1 MRGER
6 KAPGRGRKMA
16 PPQSSAPCRGF
27 AISQL
32 PHGSRRGLFSS
43 ALTSSIR
50 STPGSPLLCRI
61 PRSLLQFAQ
70 HPVFD
75 PVLVPPLAGVDL
87 DAVDLHAEVDVNSA
101 GEAGLAGDAHF
112 LAL

>member
-1 MRGER
+1 
-6 KAPGRGRKMA
+6 MA

-61 PRSLLQFAQ
+61 PRNLQLQLAQ
-70 HPVFD
+70 HAVLIGPVERH
-75 PVLVPPLAGVDL
+75 VVPRVEPRKDILQPEGRKIVAHGVSRGN
-87 DAVDLHAEVDVNSA
+87 E
-101 GEAGLAGDAHF
+101 G
-112 LAL
+112 